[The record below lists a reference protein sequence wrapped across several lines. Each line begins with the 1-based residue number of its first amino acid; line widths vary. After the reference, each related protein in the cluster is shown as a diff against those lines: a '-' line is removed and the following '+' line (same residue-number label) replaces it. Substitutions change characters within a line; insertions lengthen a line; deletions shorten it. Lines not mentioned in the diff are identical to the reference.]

1 MKHTRTAFALA
12 LLFAAFSHAA
22 RAQQPAAQRSFEGK
36 TAIIDTSAFADEKA
50 GIRRIVEALRRVE
63 SEFKP
68 QSDTI
73 QQMRARYDG
82 LVKQINAG
90 SGDQA
95 ALQRA
100 ADEADQ
106 LKRDIDRR
114 SEDAKAAYDKRV
126 QEMIGPL
133 QDDVFRALDAYA
145 KQYGIALIIDASQV
159 PIMVTAQSVDIT
171 DHFISFYNQRNPAAA
186 GGPTSPAGGPAAQR
200 PATTPATTTPRPGAT
215 STPAT
220 RRP

>member
-1 MKHTRTAFALA
+1 MKHIRTAFAAA
-12 LLFAAFSHAA
+12 LLFAACSSAA
-22 RAQQPAAQRSFEGK
+22 SAQQPAPPASAPSLTGK
-36 TAIIDTSAFADEKA
+36 IAVIDTSAFADERS
-50 GIRRIVEALRRVE
+50 GIRRIVQALRQVE

-68 QSDTI
+68 QSDAL

-90 SGDQA
+90 TGDQA

-100 ADEADQ
+100 ADEAEQ

-126 QEMIGPL
+126 SALVGPIQ
-133 QDDVFRALDAYA
+133 QDVGAALDAYA

-159 PIMVTAQSVDIT
+159 PVIVTGQSVDIT
-171 DHFISFYNQRNPAAA
+171 DHFISVYNQRNPAAGGA
-186 GGPTSPAGGPAAQR
+186 GAPAAGAPAAPAATR
-200 PATTPATTTPRPGAT
+200 PAATA
-215 STPAT
+215 TPAT